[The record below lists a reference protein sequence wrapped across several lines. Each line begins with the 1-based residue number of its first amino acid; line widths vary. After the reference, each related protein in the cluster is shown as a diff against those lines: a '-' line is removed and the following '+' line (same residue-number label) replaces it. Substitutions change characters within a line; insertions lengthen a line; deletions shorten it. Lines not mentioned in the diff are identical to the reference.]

1 MSNKSSDNL
10 YRLVKSM
17 SKAEKRYFKVFS
29 SRHIIGDSNNYQLLF
44 TAIDAMNEYDE
55 EKLLKKLKGKT
66 LVSRFSISKN
76 RLYNALLKSLDS
88 FHSNSSVNA
97 QLQRQL
103 HAIEI
108 LYNKSL
114 YDQCMKLLQSAEK
127 MAVKHE
133 KLTILAEIHRWE
145 KRILEKDNY
154 EGVTEQNRL
163 EKIIRED
170 QALTNKLQ
178 SFNELWNLKSKI
190 FTQLYKHGKVRSESE
205 TQELKKIIDEAAA
218 MFKGKPEGTENI
230 YMLNHL
236 YSAYYFSLADYGQCY
251 PYLLENL
258 KLIDKKSHLFIEEP
272 NVYLSVLTNAIY
284 VGMRLGK
291 WTEAKSHMDKLNKL
305 PQKLAL
311 QLNEDLEFRLFSL
324 TKSTELTLYTQSGDF
339 ERGLELVPSI
349 EVGLLKYD
357 DMLSSVRKAHFYFNL
372 AVVHFGLE
380 NYKESLKWLN
390 QLLNN
395 IEIDKTQ
402 DIHCIAQLLN
412 LVVHLELGNKELLPY
427 ALRSTQRFLETRNK
441 AYDFENIMLQF
452 VNESLKKR
460 QDKSVHELFSNLVNE
475 LEVMRK
481 NPLEQKVFEYFD
493 FLAWAKSK
501 VSGAKYRELIAA

>member
-17 SKAEKRYFKVFS
+17 TKAEKRYFKVFS

-44 TAIDAMNEYDE
+44 TAIDAMAEYDE
-55 EKLLKKLKGKT
+55 EKLLKKLKGKSF
-66 LVSRFSISKN
+66 VSRFSISKN

-88 FHSNSSVNA
+88 FHSNSSINA

-103 HAIEI
+103 HSIEI

-127 MAVKHE
+127 MATKHE

-163 EKIIRED
+163 DKIIHED
-170 QALTNKLQ
+170 QTLTNKLQ

-190 FTQLYKHGKVRSESE
+190 FSQLYKYGKVRSESE
-205 TQELKKIIDEAAA
+205 TQELKKIIDEVTGK
-218 MFKGKPEGTENI
+218 FKGKPDGTENI

-272 NVYLSVLTNAIY
+272 NIYLSVLTNAIY

-291 WTEAKSHMDKLNKL
+291 WNEAKSHMDKLNKL

-311 QLNEDLEFRLFSL
+311 QSNEDLEFRLFSL

-339 ERGLELVPSI
+339 ERGLEL
-349 EVGLLKYD
+349 G
-357 DMLSSVRKAHFYFNL
+357 
-372 AVVHFGLE
+372 
-380 NYKESLKWLN
+380 
-390 QLLNN
+390 
-395 IEIDKTQ
+395 
-402 DIHCIAQLLN
+402 
-412 LVVHLELGNKELLPY
+412 
-427 ALRSTQRFLETRNK
+427 RF
-441 AYDFENIMLQF
+441 
-452 VNESLKKR
+452 
-460 QDKSVHELFSNLVNE
+460 
-475 LEVMRK
+475 
-481 NPLEQKVFEYFD
+481 
-493 FLAWAKSK
+493 
-501 VSGAKYRELIAA
+501 